1 MVVAAIALATLYAV
15 GVRRLARR
23 GRAWPSARWIPFG
36 AGVMVLAATAFLPE
50 SSFSWHMTQ
59 HVVVGMV
66 VPILLALG
74 APITLALQA
83 SSRPTTTTLLR
94 ALHSRV
100 ASTIAHP
107 IVGWALFGGTL
118 VAYYLSPLFELSL
131 QHAWLHALVH
141 VHFLVVGCLFLWPLV
156 GVDVTPRPLPY
167 GARLLAVLVAVPFH
181 AFLGVA
187 LFTTSAPLAPDVYP
201 SLEDQHAAA
210 GILWAS
216 GELLTLVV
224 AAIVFVQWWAAE
236 QRASVRLDRRLTA
249 SPP

>member
-1 MVVAAIALATLYAV
+1 MVVAAVALGALYAV
-15 GVRRLARR
+15 GVRRLASR
-23 GRAWPSARWIPFG
+23 GRVWPAARWVPFA
-36 AGVMVLAATAFLPE
+36 AGVIVLGVAALLPE
-50 SSFSWHMTQ
+50 SAFSWHMTQ
-59 HVVVGMV
+59 HVMLGMV

-83 SSRPTTTTLLR
+83 SSRPTTTTMLR
-94 ALHSRV
+94 VLHSRV
-100 ASTIAHP
+100 ASTLAHP
-107 IVGWALFGGTL
+107 ILGWALFGGTL

-131 QHAWLHALVH
+131 QHSWLHALVH
-141 VHFLVVGCLFLWPLV
+141 MHFLVIGCLFLWPLV
-156 GVDVTPRPLPY
+156 GLDVTPRPLPH

-187 LFTTSAPLAPDVYP
+187 LLATTTALAPSVYP
-201 SLEDQHAAA
+201 SLADQHTAA

-224 AAIVFVQWWAAE
+224 AGIVFAQWWAAE